1 MNIISNSIKKKPL
14 RGAYGKNCLTDVENN
29 KNAKINI
36 LEKIEYN
43 SDKILSTPPK
53 NIYDYKNK
61 IYEKNKKSFVNTNN
75 YSELNIKSIS
85 NNKYNNK
92 SNIEKNNISYI
103 TQEQK
108 DFDLVKLNF
117 K

>member
-29 KNAKINI
+29 KNTKINI

-43 SDKILSTPPK
+43 SDQIFSIPPK
-53 NIYDYKNK
+53 NIFDYKNK
-61 IYEKNKKSFVNTNN
+61 IYEKNKKSFLNTN
-75 YSELNIKSIS
+75 YDSELNIKSIS

-108 DFDLVKLNF
+108 DFDLVK
-117 K
+117 